1 MKKKMLI
8 MAILAT
14 TAASAQKPTISQ
26 TKERSYSPLIAPEAR
41 LDRIELNLQ
50 RFKTQHER
58 GGLLIMMGV
67 AATVVGYVVADPKD
81 RPWVIAPGC
90 ALIAWGAGTVYFAG
104 RELGKR

>member
-1 MKKKMLI
+1 MLI

-14 TAASAQKPTISQ
+14 TAASAQKPTNQ
-26 TKERSYSPLIAPEAR
+26 KTPEAR

-90 ALIAWGAGTVYFAG
+90 AFLAWGTGTVYFAG
-104 RELGKR
+104 RQLSRK